1 MAAGDRGTQHQLAV
15 TITEAYFLH
24 AKNIGKADVLAD
36 IAISHGFERDEALA
50 IAHDQIWHERVALAA
65 ANSAAVGV
73 QSVPY
78 FIFGTH
84 VAINGGR
91 SEDEISA
98 TVDKAVYGIAHDDDV
113 NRG

>member
-1 MAAGDRGTQHQLAV
+1 MAAGDRGTQHQLALA
-15 TITEAYFLH
+15 ISEAYFLH

-50 IAHDQIWHERVALAA
+50 IAQDQIWPERVEPAA
-65 ANSAAVGV
+65 ADSAATGV

-98 TVDKAVYGIAHDDDV
+98 AVDKAVYGIVHNYDV